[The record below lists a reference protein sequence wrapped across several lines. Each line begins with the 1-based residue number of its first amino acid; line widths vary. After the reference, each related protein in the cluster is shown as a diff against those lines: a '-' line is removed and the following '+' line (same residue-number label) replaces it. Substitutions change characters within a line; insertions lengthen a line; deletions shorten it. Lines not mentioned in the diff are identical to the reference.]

1 MLGRWYAAAVAPNQ
15 DPSPAVLSSKEAL
28 RTYTPVMVLLW
39 ALLVLCLHEC
49 LGHFYGS
56 APPDAAAFKVDLKKL
71 YQKTG
76 LSPDQA
82 GRSCAELLTM
92 GGSL

>member
-1 MLGRWYAAAVAPNQ
+1 
-15 DPSPAVLSSKEAL
+15 
-28 RTYTPVMVLLW
+28 MVRSIW
-39 ALLVLCLHEC
+39 ALLVLGLHQC
-49 LGHFYGS
+49 VGHFYGS
-56 APPDAAAFKVDLKKL
+56 APPNAAGYKVDLKKL

-92 GGSL
+92 GESALVP